1 MKRRT
6 GNYAG
11 EDRVRKRGHRAW
23 ADKTGADKT
32 GADKQ
37 RGQTRRRASFGNLGG
52 YNDNTAV
59 FEVCERVIWSSAG
72 VQGGVQGG
80 AGVQR
85 RGRA

>member
-6 GNYAG
+6 GNYAE
-11 EDRVRKRGHRAW
+11 EDRVRKRGYRAW

-37 RGQTRRRASFGNLGG
+37 RVSFGNLGG

-59 FEVCERVIWSSAG
+59 FDVCERVISAG
-72 VQGGVQGG
+72 IQGGV
-80 AGVQR
+80 
-85 RGRA
+85 